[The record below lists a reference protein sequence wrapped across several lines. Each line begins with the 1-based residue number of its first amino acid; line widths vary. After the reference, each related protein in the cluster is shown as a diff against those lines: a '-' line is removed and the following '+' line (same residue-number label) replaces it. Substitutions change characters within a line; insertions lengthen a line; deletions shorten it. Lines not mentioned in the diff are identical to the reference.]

1 MKARAEGI
9 RESFTLAYFSSLQQ
23 REDSSVWLQT
33 LESHRWWARN
43 NKIGEESVNKFPF
56 RFLIDFLGRSDNLER
71 GKALDRSFCSNCIL
85 IFSSDTKGM
94 SSWFLRSAI
103 DWETFRFTLII
114 HILCHVHRVRRAHDT
129 LYRNSMTHDVPVGN
143 ELQSTVLLYLL
154 DPQPLSLLY
163 H

>member
-1 MKARAEGI
+1 
-9 RESFTLAYFSSLQQ
+9 
-23 REDSSVWLQT
+23 
-33 LESHRWWARN
+33 
-43 NKIGEESVNKFPF
+43 
-56 RFLIDFLGRSDNLER
+56 
-71 GKALDRSFCSNCIL
+71 
-85 IFSSDTKGM
+85 M

-143 ELQSTVLLYLL
+143 ELQSTVLLYLP